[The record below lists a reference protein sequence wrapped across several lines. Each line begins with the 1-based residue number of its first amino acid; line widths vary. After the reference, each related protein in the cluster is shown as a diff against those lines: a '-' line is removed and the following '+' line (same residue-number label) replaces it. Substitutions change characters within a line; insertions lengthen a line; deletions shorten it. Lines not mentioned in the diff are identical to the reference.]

1 MWHYVDIHDQFVC
14 LTSGLHSQMDLLL
27 EPFCNQPLAPAKRYY
42 FTVLHVL
49 FSVNKLHRSTGT
61 DPRMDVWFSDSQT
74 EHSSA
79 LSPSC
84 CPISVYGE
92 LAEVELP
99 VYTFHLQH

>member
-49 FSVNKLHRSTGT
+49 FSVNK
-61 DPRMDVWFSDSQT
+61 
-74 EHSSA
+74 
-79 LSPSC
+79 
-84 CPISVYGE
+84 
-92 LAEVELP
+92 
-99 VYTFHLQH
+99 